1 MDYNDGIN
9 NIWRKTMDI
18 KKNIMISRSDFALIS
33 SYAKKAGLSFS
44 EAISQAAVA
53 YIDKDNQHIHPST
66 KMLDDEFRKLEDS
79 FATKN

>member
-1 MDYNDGIN
+1 
-9 NIWRKTMDI
+9 MDI
-18 KKNIMISRSDFALIS
+18 KRNIMISRSDFALIS

-53 YIDKDNQHIHPST
+53 YIDEENQHIHPT
-66 KMLDDEFRKLEDS
+66 KDLDDEFLSLGDP